1 MAALALPLQASLAPR
16 PDKAFDE
23 EQKKNQDRYE
33 RSDWQTSE
41 RDCKGHEK
49 DGLNIEDQK
58 HDGIEIILCVELNLR
73 ITDRFDAAFVS
84 GSFVRAGLC
93 RLEKSPPHPREC
105 QRTQRKHQRD
115 TNENNDE
122 KIRMRIHPVC
132 DQIRSEV
139 LTAKLIVRC
148 EQNSEKVSKLF

>member
-1 MAALALPLQASLAPR
+1 MTALALPLQASLAPR

-41 RDCKGHEK
+41 CDRKGHEK

-58 HDGIEIILCVELNLR
+58 HDGIKIVLCVELYLR
-73 ITDRFDAAFVS
+73 VPDGFDAAFVS
-84 GSFVRAGLC
+84 GSFVRAGLW
-93 RLEKSPPHPREC
+93 RLEKSAPHPRQC
-105 QRTQRKHQRD
+105 QWSQRKHQRHA
-115 TNENNDE
+115 NENDDK

-139 LTAKLIVRC
+139 VTAKLTGRT
-148 EQNSEKVSKLF
+148 